1 MTRATA
7 EVDLA
12 AVRANLDR
20 VRALAGSAAV
30 MAVVKAD
37 AYGHGMVAIAREARA
52 WGAEWLGV
60 ALPSEAC
67 QLRAEGDTGRILAWL
82 WTPGDPAIDSCV
94 AGGIDL
100 GVSSR
105 WALAEVV
112 AAARRAESVAR
123 IQVKIDTGL
132 SRNGITP
139 DELPALLDDVV
150 AEQESGRVVVEGIWS
165 HLADA
170 DQPGSATVPVQ
181 AERYLA
187 ALDFAQTRGLRPR
200 LRHLSNSAGLWA
212 YPEYRFDLVRTGIA
226 MYGLTPAPNLGSA
239 ADLGLVPAMTLKAAL
254 ANVKSVGAGS
264 NVSYGSTWTA
274 PGRTT
279 LGLVPVG
286 YADGIPRAAGG
297 RVEVAIAGR
306 RHPSVGRIAMDQ
318 FVVDLGDHA
327 AAAGDEAYLFGPGHH
342 GEPSAD
348 DWAAGIDTIGYEIV
362 TRIGSRVPRE
372 YVGSGSARDTGVY
385 ES

>member
-1 MTRATA
+1 M
-7 EVDLA
+7 
-12 AVRANLDR
+12 
-20 VRALAGSAAV
+20 GS
-30 MAVVKAD
+30 
-37 AYGHGMVAIAREARA
+37 
-52 WGAEWLGV
+52 
-60 ALPSEAC
+60 
-67 QLRAEGDTGRILAWL
+67 
-82 WTPGDPAIDSCV
+82 
-94 AGGIDL
+94 
-100 GVSSR
+100 
-105 WALAEVV
+105 
-112 AAARRAESVAR
+112 
-123 IQVKIDTGL
+123 
-132 SRNGITP
+132 P
-139 DELPALLDDVV
+139 DELPLLD
-150 AEQESGRVVVEGIWS
+150 ASLPSRVRPRRGGGIWS

-327 AAAGDEAYLFGPGHH
+327 ARPVMSVPVRAGSPRRALGRRLGRRNRHHWLRDRHAHRFASAA
-342 GEPSAD
+342 
-348 DWAAGIDTIGYEIV
+348 
-362 TRIGSRVPRE
+362 
-372 YVGSGSARDTGVY
+372 
-385 ES
+385 